1 MKAARFFALLLALLM
16 AFSMTAYA
24 EEITFPLEE
33 PIEVTVYVCT
43 GDSAFSL
50 EETAIYKWMEEKTN
64 VHLNIEYSTNLTE
77 NTEKLN
83 VLLNTGD
90 YPDILLKS
98 GISPDALLEMGQEG
112 IFIQL
117 DELLKQY
124 APNYS
129 AIITERGDW
138 PAVTSSDG
146 HLYSMYEISKPNV
159 GNTPHMWINQ
169 KWLTNLGLEMP
180 TTPDELYNVLKA
192 FKEQDA
198 DGDGDPNNE
207 IPWIA
212 SNDITPVEFILPLF
226 GYNMQGWWDPWVVSE
241 DGKSIEFFPATE
253 RYKDVLAFIT
263 KCYQDGLLY
272 TDSFSIT
279 CEQIRAMGQTGEAL
293 GIFGEWHPGNTVGQW
308 DVTKS
313 LDENLVDD
321 YVAMVPF
328 EGAKWPTAGGLNR
341 GGLAITD
348 KCKYP
353 EIMVA
358 WADLLYG
365 AEGAMVANYGFEGDT
380 YDLVD
385 GQVKM
390 RDKNNP
396 SESWGEN
403 VNHAL
408 IAMGGGTFAPI
419 TTYVEGIDPYYDLEK
434 DPSARLLQD
443 TYDKFEELDKFYP
456 AWPALTLTETET
468 ERNADVMADVDTYR
482 LSYRAEVITGKKT
495 LEDSWDEYIAAMNA
509 MGLQESIDNMNA
521 AYTRYL
527 DSAK

>member
-263 KCYQDGLLY
+263 RCYQDGLL
-272 TDSFSIT
+272 
-279 CEQIRAMGQTGEAL
+279 
-293 GIFGEWHPGNTVGQW
+293 
-308 DVTKS
+308 
-313 LDENLVDD
+313 
-321 YVAMVPF
+321 
-328 EGAKWPTAGGLNR
+328 
-341 GGLAITD
+341 
-348 KCKYP
+348 
-353 EIMVA
+353 
-358 WADLLYG
+358 
-365 AEGAMVANYGFEGDT
+365 
-380 YDLVD
+380 
-385 GQVKM
+385 
-390 RDKNNP
+390 
-396 SESWGEN
+396 
-403 VNHAL
+403 
-408 IAMGGGTFAPI
+408 
-419 TTYVEGIDPYYDLEK
+419 
-434 DPSARLLQD
+434 
-443 TYDKFEELDKFYP
+443 
-456 AWPALTLTETET
+456 
-468 ERNADVMADVDTYR
+468 
-482 LSYRAEVITGKKT
+482 
-495 LEDSWDEYIAAMNA
+495 
-509 MGLQESIDNMNA
+509 
-521 AYTRYL
+521 
-527 DSAK
+527 